1 LFPEFNVTVSIANR
15 ILLGFA
21 VIVALMVGLGLY
33 TIGQLEE
40 VRQTNETIVSRD
52 LQMMRQI
59 DMLGEQQNRMRAVR
73 EEALSR
79 YLLRSLGQ
87 QQSSFDELVA
97 EWGRLA
103 ASADSALAQAISAT
117 SDFASR
123 SLSGE
128 RAETWRRTA
137 DFLTAAGG
145 ELRQIRAA
153 TERQFAAFQSND
165 LPGVLAAQTAL
176 NAARSAWNKALD
188 DTRSVLNDV
197 ITAGQRR
204 VAEVYEQSR
213 LSIIVALTGVAL
225 LSILITYTLRS
236 SIAKPLGTFMEFVE
250 RVGRGDLAG
259 QTATVGKDEIGRL
272 GGTLNTMVDGL
283 RQLAHQS
290 REATENLNAAA
301 AEIRASTQEQAA
313 SVEEQLAAVQETAA
327 TVDEITHAGAQIGK
341 RAQEVIASA
350 QATAQTSLSGLQ
362 AVEETARAMDAIR
375 EQAETVAENIVALSE
390 KTQAVGEII
399 ASVNDISERT
409 HLLALNAAIEA
420 AAAGE
425 NGRSFAVVASEMKL
439 LADQAKDAT
448 NQVRS
453 ILGDIQRGINA
464 SVMLTEESVK
474 RVTAGKERT
483 DTTTQTI
490 TEISS
495 RIQESVQ
502 TFQQIVASTN
512 QQQLG
517 IEQVMGALQNIRQ
530 ASQQTA
536 AGTRQLDMAAANL
549 SDLSQQL
556 LGLVERYR
564 V

>member
-1 LFPEFNVTVSIANR
+1 MTISIANR

-21 VIVALMVGLGLY
+21 LIVALMVGLGAY
-33 TIGQLEE
+33 AINQLDD
-40 VRQTNETIVSRD
+40 VRASTETIVERD
-52 LQMMRQI
+52 LSLMRQVEAI
-59 DMLGEQQNRMRAVR
+59 GAQQNEMRALR
-73 EEALSR
+73 EEVLSR
-79 YLLRSLGQ
+79 FLLRSLGQ
-87 QQSSFDELVA
+87 QQNSYENLIA
-97 EWGRLA
+97 EWVQRAAATEAALSQTI
-103 ASADSALAQAISAT
+103 ASANSFQAQAVSIQ
-117 SDFASR
+117 
-123 SLSGE
+123 
-128 RAETWRRTA
+128 RAEAWRRFAELLTTA
-137 DFLTAAGG
+137 GARFRQ
-145 ELRQIRAA
+145 LRAES
-153 TERQFAAFQSND
+153 ERQFAAFQNND
-165 LPGVLAAQTAL
+165 LATVLATQTSL
-176 NAARSAWNKALD
+176 NATRSGWVKALEE
-188 DTRSVLNDV
+188 TRGILAEA
-197 ITAGQRR
+197 IAAGQRR
-204 VAEVYEQSR
+204 VTQTYDQSR
-213 LSIIVALTGVAL
+213 TSIILALLGVAL
-225 LSILITYTLRS
+225 LSILIAYVLRS
-236 SIAKPLGTFMEFVE
+236 SIANPLAAFMKFVE

-259 QTATVGKDEIGRL
+259 QTATTGNDEIGRL
-272 GGTLNTMVDGL
+272 GATLNGMVDGL
-283 RQLAHQS
+283 RQLAKQS

-350 QATAQTSLSGLQ
+350 QATAQTSVAGLQ
-362 AVEETARAMDAIR
+362 AVDDTALAMDAIR

-399 ASVNDISERT
+399 SSVNDISERT

-425 NGRSFAVVASEMKL
+425 NGRSFAVVASEMKV

-448 NQVRS
+448 GQVRS

-464 SVMLTEESVK
+464 SVMLTEEAVK
-474 RVTAGKERT
+474 RVGAGKERT
-483 DTTTQTI
+483 DMTQQTI

-495 RIQESVQ
+495 RVQESVQ

-536 AGTRQLDMAAANL
+536 AGTRQLDTAAANL